1 MNNIS
6 IGLIGLGKMGGNLG
20 LNLMEKGWS
29 ITGYNRS
36 PDKSKVLEEQ
46 GLKVVYSIE
55 ELVTSLSGKR
65 LLWLM
70 VPQGKAVDD
79 TIASLLPHLN
89 KGDIIIDGGNSKYTD
104 SMERYRKLKEKGLAF
119 VDIGTS
125 GGINGARNGACMM
138 VGGEADVVRDIM
150 PILESVCVKDGVSYM
165 QAPGAGHFVKM
176 IHNGIEY
183 GMMQAIG
190 EGFEVL
196 EASEFDLD
204 YEKVAKVW
212 NNGSIITGYLMEMTQ
227 KAFEA
232 SETLSEID
240 SVVDASGEGLWTVE
254 TALEL
259 KVPVPVIMTS
269 LNERYRT
276 KKKDSFS
283 AKVVAAQRNQF
294 GGHKLHKR

>member
-1 MNNIS
+1 MKNIS

-29 ITGYNRS
+29 VTGYNRS
-36 PDKSKVLEEQ
+36 PDKSKLLEEQ

-55 ELVTSLSGKR
+55 ELVSSLSGIKVV
-65 LLWLM
+65 WLM
-70 VPQGKAVDD
+70 VPQGKPVDD
-79 TIASLLPHLN
+79 TIESLLPYLN
-89 KGDIIIDGGNSKYTD
+89 AGDIIIDGGNSKYTE
-104 SMERYRKLKEKGLAF
+104 SMARYKTLKEKGLNF

-138 VGGEADVVRDIM
+138 VGGESDSVEILM
-150 PILESVCVKDGVSYM
+150 PILESVCVRDGVSYM
-165 QAPGAGHFVKM
+165 GAPGAGHFVKM

-227 KAFEA
+227 KAFEE
-232 SETLSEID
+232 SESLAEID

-254 TALEL
+254 TALSL